1 MDLIHEPRQSRSLDT
16 QERLLSALV
25 SMLEETFFEQITIR
39 DLAVRAGVS
48 SGTIYRRFKDKDA
61 LLPVLY
67 QRLNADLQA
76 WSESCW
82 TDFDLESAKS
92 VTECLRHLVGEHV
105 RFYRQ
110 HLAVLRTLYLQM
122 RLQGE
127 LSLEDTDAQRREM
140 YQALLVPVLSA
151 LAAEESKP
159 PDPARFKIFILILV
173 TGINEYVLFGHLKPV
188 RTLRLKE
195 DEFIEELSQVLSLC
209 LSVNNGSD

>member
-1 MDLIHEPRQSRSLDT
+1 MDLIHEPRQSRSQNT

-25 SMLEETFFEQITIR
+25 SLLEERSFEQITIR
-39 DLAVRAGVS
+39 DLAMHAGVS

-67 QRLNADLQA
+67 ERLNDDLQA

-82 TDFDLESAKS
+82 AEFDLESAKS
-92 VTECLRHLVGEHV
+92 VTERLRHLVSEHV

-127 LSLEDTDAQRREM
+127 LSLENVDDQRREM
-140 YQALLVPVLSA
+140 YQALLAPVLEA
-151 LAAEESKP
+151 LAAEGRKT
-159 PDPARFKIFILILV
+159 PDPARFKVFILVLV
-173 TGINEYVLFGHLKPV
+173 TSINEYLLFGHLKPV
-188 RTLRLKE
+188 RTLGLRDE
-195 DEFIEELSQVLSLC
+195 EFIEGLSQILGRY
-209 LSVNNGSD
+209 LSVTNGSD